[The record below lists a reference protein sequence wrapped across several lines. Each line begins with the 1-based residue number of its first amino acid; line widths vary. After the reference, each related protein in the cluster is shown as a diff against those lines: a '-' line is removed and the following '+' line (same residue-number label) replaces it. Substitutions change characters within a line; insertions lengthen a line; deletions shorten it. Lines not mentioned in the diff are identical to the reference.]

1 MAALFPPFTPSDGG
15 SKGEGEGGRGRGE
28 VVLRVFKWAAKTG
41 TQTERQWAEKTE
53 WCKQTSTRDKLCEEL
68 PYLTPSTVAPFH
80 TDTHTHTHTHT
91 HTGLSSSS
99 IEEQSGE
106 LASSGSSCLSLNE
119 GRHSLVS
126 QGAGCLPV
134 PRPLSAILLR
144 TKWSPYERSP
154 ALSLHRSQ

>member
-1 MAALFPPFTPSDGG
+1 MAALFPPFTPSDGE
-15 SKGEGEGGRGRGE
+15 SEGRERERGRGRGE
-28 VVLRVFKWAAKTG
+28 VVLHVFKWAAKTG
-41 TQTERQWAEKTE
+41 DADGETSELKRQNGCE
-53 WCKQTSTRDKLCEEL
+53 QTSTREKLCKEP

-80 TDTHTHTHTHT
+80 SDTHTYT

-99 IEEQSGE
+99 IEEQSGG

-154 ALSLHRSQ
+154 ALSLHRSH